1 MPTQAFQ
8 LPRSVVT
15 TLSLRK
21 KKKMKTAIRNVII
34 TSLAASLLYGTAA
47 GQPPPIPA
55 QEQPEVLTRGPV
67 HEAFSEPV
75 ILQSQAGL
83 LVPNQP
89 RADIEEIPPEE
100 RPQGDNYVWVPGYWS
115 WDGDRDNYI
124 WVSGCWRAAPP
135 NMSWVPGYW
144 SQVTG
149 GWEWV
154 AGFWTTAGIQ
164 DIEYLPAP
172 PAFYDEQPPSN
183 RPSSDDIWVPSCQ
196 YWYHDHY
203 VERPGYWLAANL
215 D

>member
-1 MPTQAFQ
+1 
-8 LPRSVVT
+8 
-15 TLSLRK
+15 
-21 KKKMKTAIRNVII
+21 MKTAIRNVII